1 MDVDQWARVRRE
13 VLGDGRSKRSVMSGE
28 RLHRERPR
36 KMLAHSK
43 PPGYRRVRR
52 RGRKIEAHAEGVAGV
67 LEADREGHRKQRHTA
82 KRIFERLKTE
92 RGREGGHTAVKEPVA
107 ELKAVKGEVFVPLSH
122 RPGEARVDFGHA
134 PVNLNGNLRKRPF
147 FVMSPPYRDAFYVR
161 VFERECTESCWA
173 GHVRAFGFFGAVPT
187 RIS

>member
-1 MDVDQWARVRRE
+1 M
-13 VLGDGRSKRSVMSGE
+13 
-28 RLHRERPR
+28 
-36 KMLAHSK
+36 
-43 PPGYRRVRR
+43 R
-52 RGRKIEAHAEGVAGV
+52 RGSRGV

-92 RGREGGHTAVKEPVA
+92 RGWEGGHTAVKEPVA

-134 PVNLNGNLRKRPF
+134 LVNLNGNLRKRPF
-147 FVMSPPYRDAFYVR
+147 FVMSLPYRDAFYVR